1 MVSKCICRSTNQFVG
16 LLIILFLA
24 SIFDEAEFIS
34 AIASLVIGTAI
45 YAILIAAST
54 QGTIGNDVFLVID
67 KRKGTFQINRST
79 YSIKE
84 VYESSEDSLR
94 VKFAGHVYDEFEN
107 QEFTKIN

>member
-1 MVSKCICRSTNQFVG
+1 MSEILVTWLVSVFVG

-24 SIFDEAEFIS
+24 SIFDKAEFIS

-94 VKFAGHVYDEFEN
+94 VKLAGHVYDEFEN